1 MQTLTGIPAS
11 KGIAIGPGF
20 VYQVIQFTPEKRKVV
35 DSKAELDHFRA
46 CCTKADGQLETLYN
60 EAIESV
66 GEETAEIFQA
76 HRMML
81 KDPELIEYI
90 EDAITNQEL
99 AADFAMHEAAEMN
112 AKMMEAL
119 EDEYFRAR
127 AADIR
132 DVAKRVLRLLHGLED
147 QDVNLSKPSIIL
159 ADDLAPSD
167 TMQFDRDLIL
177 GFFTAR
183 GGTTSHTAILSKA
196 MGIPAVV
203 GGGEIPQDL
212 SASATLI
219 IDGDEGTLIVDPD
232 EDTLLEYRNRQ
243 EEQLA
248 VQHKELQ
255 SARNA
260 AITKDGH
267 KIEVV
272 ANIGSRVDA
281 VDAVTKGAEGV
292 GLLRTEF
299 SFIEGNIIPDE
310 DTLIKTYHGMFSPF
324 GDEPVVVRTL
334 DIGGDKDMPHLELPV
349 ETNPFLGCRG
359 IRLCFDKL
367 DLFKLQLRAI
377 LRAGANTNLC
387 IMFPMIATV
396 DEVLRSKRILKEVA
410 DELDKENLLYNQD
423 PQVGIMIE
431 VPSAAICAD
440 QLVKVVDFFSIGTN
454 DLTQYTMAADR
465 TNASVAYL
473 ISAMEPAVI
482 RLVAKVI
489 EEGHAGGIWVG
500 MCGEMAGDVDAIPIL
515 LGLGLDEFSM
525 TSPLIPSAKETIRK
539 WDTRQAKMLAEKAM
553 ACQSPQDV
561 KDLVKNWQ
569 EE

>member
-20 VYQVIQFTPEKRKVV
+20 LYQIVQVTPEKRKVT

-46 CCTKADGQLETLYN
+46 CCTKADHQLEALYN
-60 EAIESV
+60 EAIDSV
-66 GEETAEIFQA
+66 GEEAAAIFQA
-76 HRMML
+76 HRLML
-81 KDPELIEYI
+81 KDPELIEYV

-99 AADFAMHEAAEMN
+99 SADFAMHEAAEMN
-112 AKMMEAL
+112 AAMMEAL
-119 EDEYFRAR
+119 EDEYFKAR

-132 DVAKRVLRLLHGLED
+132 DVAKRVLRLLHGIEE
-147 QDVNLSKPSIIL
+147 QDVNLAKPSIIL

-167 TMQFDRDLIL
+167 TMQFERDLIL

-203 GGGEIPQDL
+203 GGGELPENL
-212 SASATLI
+212 TSSTTLI
-219 IDGDEGTLIVDPD
+219 IDGDEGKLIIDPD
-232 EDTLLEYRNRQ
+232 ENTLRRYWNIH

-248 VQHKELQ
+248 VQRKELE
-255 SARNA
+255 SAHKA
-260 AITKDGH
+260 AVTKNGH

-272 ANIGSRVDA
+272 ANIGSRLDA

-310 DTLIKTYHGMFSPF
+310 ESLIKTYHGMFSPF
-324 GDEPVVVRTL
+324 GDDPVVVRTL
-334 DIGGDKDMPHLELPV
+334 DIGGDKDMPHLQLPV
-349 ETNPFLGCRG
+349 ESNPFLGCRG
-359 IRLCFDKL
+359 IRLCFDKI

-396 DEVLRSKRILKEVA
+396 DEVLRSKKILNEVA
-410 DELDKENLLYNQD
+410 DELAKENLLFNQD

-431 VPSAAICAD
+431 VPSAAVCAD
-440 QLVKVVDFFSIGTN
+440 QLAKVVDFFSIGTN

-489 EEGHAGGIWVG
+489 EEGHAAGIWVG
-500 MCGEMAGDVDAIPIL
+500 MCGEMAGDINAIPIL

-539 WDTRQAKMLAEKAM
+539 WDTRQAKMLAQEAM
-553 ACQSPQDV
+553 SCQSPHEV
-561 KDLVKNWQ
+561 KELVKNWQ
-569 EE
+569 DD